1 VTQEVNGG
9 MGGALSGQMRNLG
22 RLLPPEVEAQA
33 KSYKRFGVGFGDRFF
48 MLLFVGLVWLG
59 PAFIDSRFVYALLA
73 WDGLV
78 LLAWLADLAQ
88 LPKPAQ
94 LLVRRTWR
102 SPAALSIASEVDI
115 SLVNSSGTSVHA
127 TMIDTVPLQ
136 LTDEPPTLTVRA
148 EAKGEATAS
157 YGIRPT
163 QRGDAKLGDC
173 YVRYQSP
180 LRIAER
186 WVLAPLEQTVRIYPN
201 LDEAKRHSIYLLR
214 SRQIALEKRHARVRG
229 IGREFES
236 LREYQ
241 LGDEYR
247 DICWT
252 AAARRG
258 KLVTRMY
265 QIERSQTVWS
275 VIDSGRLMRARVGGV
290 GKLGVGKLGVSKLG
304 VSKLGV
310 SKLDKAVNSALS
322 LAQVALYSGD
332 RVGLIA
338 YGRGIRQQL
347 PAAKGSA
354 HLRQLIEQLALVHEE
369 GSEADHLQMA
379 GRLLTDQKRRSLIV
393 WLTDLAETAM
403 TPEVIEAASMMMPR
417 HLVLFVVIGQPDLG
431 ELASKTPQSESEMYQ
446 VAAAQEMVHRRELLL
461 ARLRERGALAMEVSS
476 GAVSPVLVNAYLQ
489 IKERNQ
495 L

>member
-1 VTQEVNGG
+1 MNDPATLVPAEI
-9 MGGALSGQMRNLG
+9 
-22 RLLPPEVEAQA
+22 EAPTR
-33 KSYKRFGVGFGDRFF
+33 SYKRFGVAFGDRFF

-59 PAFIDSRFVYALLA
+59 PAFFDLRFVYALLA
-73 WDGLV
+73 WDAFV
-78 LLAWLADLAQ
+78 LLAWFVDLAQ
-88 LPKPAQ
+88 LPLPSQIRVK
-94 LLVRRTWR
+94 RTWR
-102 SPAALSIASEVDI
+102 SAAALSIPSEVGVTLTNL
-115 SLVNSSGTSVHA
+115 SRRRGVHA
-127 TMIDTVPLQ
+127 SVIDSVPLELRDQ
-136 LTDEPPTLTVRA
+136 PPTLAIKARPRSEGT
-148 EAKGEATAS
+148 ES
-157 YGIRPT
+157 YRIRPMR
-163 QRGDAKLGDC
+163 RGDAKLGDC
-173 YVRYQSP
+173 YVRYQSA

-186 WVLAPLEQTVRIYPN
+186 WVRAPLEQTVRIYPN
-201 LDEAKRHSIYLLR
+201 LEEAKRHSIYLLR
-214 SRQIALEKRHARVRG
+214 SRQIAMEKRHTRVRG

-241 LGDEYR
+241 QGDEYR

-258 KLVTRMY
+258 KLVTRVY
-265 QIERSQTVWS
+265 QIERSQTVWI
-275 VIDSGRLMRARVGGV
+275 VVDSGRLMRARVDAF
-290 GKLGVGKLGVSKLG
+290 
-304 VSKLGV
+304 
-310 SKLDKAVNSALS
+310 SKLDHAVNSALS

-338 YGRGIRQQL
+338 YGRGIRHQL

-354 HLRQLIEQLALVHEE
+354 HLRQLIERLAMVREE

-379 GRLLTDQKRRSLIV
+379 GRLLNDQKRRSLIV

-431 ELASKTPQSESEMYQ
+431 RLAAKTPDSESEMYQ

-476 GAVSPVLVNAYLQ
+476 GAISPVLVNAYLQ

>member
-1 VTQEVNGG
+1 MNDPT
-9 MGGALSGQMRNLG
+9 
-22 RLLPPEVEAQA
+22 RLIPPEIESPTQ
-33 KSYKRFGVGFGDRFF
+33 SYKPFGVAFGGRFF

-59 PAFIDSRFVYALLA
+59 PAFIDVRFVYAMFV

-78 LLAWLADLAQ
+78 LLAWLGDLAQ
-88 LPKPAQ
+88 LPKPGE
-94 LLVRRTWR
+94 LVVRRSW
-102 SPAALSIASEVDI
+102 SSAAALSTSSHVD
-115 SLVNSSGTSVHA
+115 LTLMNSSRTNIQA
-127 TMIDTVPLQ
+127 TLVDTTPLQ
-136 LTDEPPTLTVRA
+136 LRSEPPTLA
-148 EAKGEATAS
+148 IKAGACGEGRAS
-157 YGIRPT
+157 YEIRPL
-163 QRGDAKLGDC
+163 QRGDAALGDC
-173 YVRYQSP
+173 YVRYQSV

-186 WVLAPLEQTVRIYPN
+186 WARTPLGQTVRIYPN
-201 LDEAKRHSIYLLR
+201 LEEARRHTIYLLR

-241 LGDEYR
+241 PGDEYR

-258 KLVTRMY
+258 KLVTRIY
-265 QIERSQTVWS
+265 QIERSQMVWI
-275 VIDSGRLMRARVGGV
+275 VLDCGRLMRARVGEF
-290 GKLGVGKLGVSKLG
+290 
-304 VSKLGV
+304 
-310 SKLDKAVNSALS
+310 SKLDHAVNAALS

-332 RVGLIA
+332 RVGLVA

-354 HLRQLIEQLALVHEE
+354 HLRQFIERLALVHEE

-379 GRLLTDQKRRSLIV
+379 GRLLSDQKRRSLIV

-431 ELASKTPQSESEMYQ
+431 ELASRTPKSESEMYQ
-446 VAAAQEMVHRRELLL
+446 VAAAQEVVHRREILL
-461 ARLRERGALAMEVSS
+461 ARLRERGALALETRS
-476 GAVSPVLVNAYLQ
+476 GAVSPMLVNSYLQ

>member
-1 VTQEVNGG
+1 MSDPAKLVPREIEARTQSNG
-9 MGGALSGQMRNLG
+9 
-22 RLLPPEVEAQA
+22 
-33 KSYKRFGVGFGDRFF
+33 RFGVAFGDRFF

-59 PAFIDSRFVYALLA
+59 PAFFDRRFVFAMLA

-78 LLAWLADLAQ
+78 LLAWLGDLAQ
-88 LPKPAQ
+88 MPKPSQ
-94 LLVRRTWR
+94 LTARRTWR
-102 SPAALSIASEVDI
+102 SPAALSISSDVELTLI
-115 SLVNSSGTSVHA
+115 NSAARSIHA
-127 TMIDTVPLQ
+127 TMVDTVPQQ
-136 LTDEPPTLTVRA
+136 LSAGPPTLTVQARA
-148 EAKGEATAS
+148 KNEATAT
-157 YGIRPT
+157 YHVRPS
-163 QRGDAKLGDC
+163 QRGDAKLGDS
-173 YVRYQSP
+173 YVRYQSL

-186 WVLAPLEQTVRIYPN
+186 WVRAPLAQTVRIYPN
-201 LDEAKRHSIYLLR
+201 LEEARRHSIYLLR
-214 SRQIALEKRHARVRG
+214 SRQIALEKRHTRVRG

-241 LGDEYR
+241 TGDEYR

-258 KLVTRMY
+258 KLVTRIY
-265 QIERSQTVWS
+265 QIERSQTVWI
-275 VIDSGRLMRARVGGV
+275 VIDSGRLMRARVGNF
-290 GKLGVGKLGVSKLG
+290 
-304 VSKLGV
+304 
-310 SKLDKAVNSALS
+310 SKLDHAVNSALS
-322 LAQVALYSGD
+322 LTQVALYSGD
-332 RVGLIA
+332 RVGMIA
-338 YGRGIRQQL
+338 YGRGIRHQL

-354 HLRQLIEQLALVHEE
+354 HLRQMIDQLALVQEE

-379 GRLLTDQKRRSLIV
+379 ARLLTDQKRRSLVV

-461 ARLRERGALAMEVSS
+461 ARLRERGALALEVSS

-489 IKERNQ
+489 IKECNQ

>member
-1 VTQEVNGG
+1 
-9 MGGALSGQMRNLG
+9 MSDLG
-22 RLLPPEVEAQA
+22 RLVPPEIEAPT
-33 KSYKRFGVGFGDRFF
+33 KSYKRFGVAFGDRFF

-59 PAFIDSRFVYALLA
+59 PAFIDLRFVYALLA

-78 LLAWLADLAQ
+78 LLAWVADLLQ

-94 LLVRRTWR
+94 LTVRRSWR
-102 SPAALSIASEVDI
+102 SPAALSISSDVD
-115 SLVNSSGTSVHA
+115 LALTNSSRTSIHA
-127 TMIDTVPLQ
+127 AIIDTVPLQ
-136 LTDEPPTLTVRA
+136 LRNEPPTLAIRA
-148 EAKGEATAS
+148 RANGEGTAS
-157 YGIRPT
+157 YRIRPAE
-163 QRGDAKLGDC
+163 RGDAKLGDV
-173 YVRYQSP
+173 YVRYQSR
-180 LRIAER
+180 LRIAEK
-186 WVLAPLEQTVRIYPN
+186 WVRASLEQTVRIYPN

-241 LGDEYR
+241 QGDEYR

-265 QIERSQTVWS
+265 QIERSQTVWI
-275 VIDSGRLMRARVGGV
+275 VIDSGRLMRARVRGF
-290 GKLGVGKLGVSKLG
+290 
-304 VSKLGV
+304 
-310 SKLDKAVNSALS
+310 SKLDFSKLDLAVNSALS

-347 PAAKGSA
+347 PAAKGSL

-369 GSEADHLQMA
+369 GAEADHLQMA
-379 GRLLTDQKRRSLIV
+379 GRLLTNQKRRSLIV

-431 ELASKTPQSESEMYQ
+431 ELAAKTPRSESEMYQ

-476 GAVSPVLVNAYLQ
+476 GAISPMLVNAYLQ

>member
-1 VTQEVNGG
+1 MSEDLGSDVREI
-9 MGGALSGQMRNLG
+9 G
-22 RLLPPEVEAQA
+22 RLVPRDVEAQG
-33 KSYKRFGVGFGDRFF
+33 KSYKRFGVAFGDRFF

-59 PAFIDSRFVYALLA
+59 PAFVDLRFVYALLA
-73 WDGLV
+73 WDLLV
-78 LLAWLADLAQ
+78 VLAWAVDLAR
-88 LPKPAQ
+88 LPKPGQ
-94 LLVRRTWR
+94 LTVRRSWR
-102 SPAALSIASEVDI
+102 SPAALSIGSEVDVT
-115 SLVNSSGTSVHA
+115 LENSSPRTGVLA
-127 TMIDTVPLQ
+127 TIVDSVPLR
-136 LTDEPPTLTVRA
+136 LRSEPPTLAIRA
-148 EAKGEATAS
+148 GAKGEGTAS
-157 YGIRPT
+157 YRIRPAE
-163 QRGDAKLGDC
+163 RGDAKLGDA
-173 YVRYQSP
+173 YVRYQSV

-186 WVLAPLEQTVRIYPN
+186 WARATLEQTVRIYPN
-201 LDEAKRHSIYLLR
+201 LDEAKRDSIYLLR
-214 SRQIALEKRHARVRG
+214 SRQIAMEKRHARMRG

-241 LGDEYR
+241 QGDEYR

-265 QIERSQTVWS
+265 QIERSQTVWI
-275 VIDSGRLMRARVGGV
+275 VIDSGRLMRARVGGY
-290 GKLGVGKLGVSKLG
+290 
-304 VSKLGV
+304 
-310 SKLDKAVNSALS
+310 SKLDSAVNSALS

-338 YGRGIRQQL
+338 YGRGIRHQL

-354 HLRQLIEQLALVHEE
+354 HLRQLIEQLAMVHEE
-369 GSEADHLQMA
+369 GAEADHLLMA
-379 GRLLTDQKRRSLIV
+379 SRLLTDQKRRSLVV

-431 ELASKTPQSESEMYQ
+431 ELAAKAPGSESEMYQ
-446 VAAAQEMVHRRELLL
+446 MAAAQEMVHRRELLL
-461 ARLRERGALAMEVSS
+461 ARLRERGALAMEVNS
-476 GAVSPVLVNAYLQ
+476 GAVSPAIVNAYLQ

>member
-1 VTQEVNGG
+1 LNAQPTLIP
-9 MGGALSGQMRNLG
+9 ADI
-22 RLLPPEVEAQA
+22 EAA
-33 KSYKRFGVGFGDRFF
+33 TRSYKRIGVAFGDRFF

-59 PAFIDSRFVYALLA
+59 PVFFDARFVYGMLA

-78 LLAWLADLAQ
+78 LLLWVIDLARMPRPGQ
-88 LPKPAQ
+88 LS
-94 LLVRRTWR
+94 VRRSWKA
-102 SPAALSIASEVDI
+102 PPALSIESDVE
-115 SLVNSSGTSVHA
+115 LMLKNSSGASLYSKLIDSVPPQ
-127 TMIDTVPLQ
+127 MRS
-136 LTDEPPTLTVRA
+136 EPPTIAIRSRA
-148 EAKGEATAS
+148 RSESAAS
-157 YGIRPT
+157 YRIRPQ
-163 QRGDAKLGDC
+163 QRGDAQLGEC
-173 YVRYQSP
+173 YVRYQS
-180 LRIAER
+180 LFRIAER
-186 WVLAPLEQTVRIYPN
+186 WVRAPLAQTIRIYPD

-214 SRQIALEKRHARVRG
+214 SRQIAMEKRRTRMRG

-241 LGDEYR
+241 EGDEYR

-252 AAARRG
+252 ASARRA
-258 KLVTRMY
+258 KLVTRVY
-265 QIERSQTVWS
+265 QMERSQTVWI
-275 VIDSGRLMRARVGGV
+275 VIDSGRLMRTRVGP
-290 GKLGVGKLGVSKLG
+290 L
-304 VSKLGV
+304 

-338 YGRGIRQQL
+338 YGRGIRQHL
-347 PAAKGSA
+347 PAAKGST
-354 HLRQLIEQLALVHEE
+354 HLRQLIDQLALVHEE
-369 GSEADHLQMA
+369 GAEADHLQMA

-403 TPEVIEAASMMMPR
+403 TPEVIEAASIMMPR
-417 HLVLFVVIGQPDLG
+417 HLLLFVVVGQPDLG
-431 ELASKTPQSESEMYQ
+431 GLAAMVPKSESEMYR

-476 GAVSPVLVNAYLQ
+476 GPVSPVLVNAYLQ

>member
-1 VTQEVNGG
+1 VSDGLTDRVGND
-9 MGGALSGQMRNLG
+9 LRDIG
-22 RLLPPEVEAQA
+22 RLVPRAVEAHG
-33 KSYKRFGVGFGDRFF
+33 KSYKRFGVAFGDRFF

-59 PAFIDSRFVYALLA
+59 PAFVDLRFVYALLA
-73 WDGLV
+73 WDLLV
-78 LLAWLADLAQ
+78 LLAWLGDLAQ
-88 LPKPAQ
+88 LPRPEQ
-94 LLVRRTWR
+94 LTVRRSWR
-102 SPAALSIASEVDI
+102 SPAALSIASDVD
-115 SLVNSSGTSVHA
+115 VTVENSSRTAVLVSIV
-127 TMIDTVPLQ
+127 DSVPLQ
-136 LTDEPPTLTVRA
+136 LRSEPPTLAIRA
-148 EAKGEATAS
+148 AAMGEGTAS
-157 YGIRPT
+157 YRIRPAE
-163 QRGDAKLGDC
+163 RGDAKLGDG
-173 YVRYQSP
+173 YVRYQGG

-186 WVLAPLEQTVRIYPN
+186 WARVTLEQTVRIYPN

-214 SRQIALEKRHARVRG
+214 SRQIAMEKRHARVRG

-241 LGDEYR
+241 QGDEYR

-265 QIERSQTVWS
+265 QIERSQTVWI
-275 VIDSGRLMRARVGGV
+275 VIDSGRLMRARVGEY
-290 GKLGVGKLGVSKLG
+290 
-304 VSKLGV
+304 SKLGV
-310 SKLDKAVNSALS
+310 SKLDQAVNSALS

-338 YGRGIRQQL
+338 YGRGIRHQL

-354 HLRQLIEQLALVHEE
+354 HLRQLIEQLAMVHEE
-369 GSEADHLQMA
+369 GAEADHLLMA
-379 GRLLTDQKRRSLIV
+379 SRLLTDQKRRSLVV

-431 ELASKTPQSESEMYQ
+431 ELAARTPGSESEMYQ

-461 ARLRERGALAMEVSS
+461 ARLRERGALAMEVNS
-476 GAVSPVLVNAYLQ
+476 GAVSPVIVNAYLQ